1 MSCARWPVVV
11 SVSLIGG
18 LCAVGVGPLSPASAA
33 TASMVA
39 MSDVAGCTSSHQPTG
54 SSGTANVIDDLSGP
68 LAVVGDEVQG
78 QSTTLQD
85 FRNCYHPRWGQF
97 NGRARPVP
105 GNHEYL
111 TSGAKGYFDYFGSR
125 GGPRGK
131 GYYAYTVGDWQV
143 LALNSNCGNIGG
155 CGPGSAMHSWL
166 KSTLA
171 GSSARCQLAYWHHP
185 RWSHGYH
192 GQNKAVG
199 PLFQLLYNDGV
210 ELVLNGHEHAYQR
223 FPALGPSGDKVSDGV
238 VEIVLP
244 SAGASFHGWG
254 AKAGPAPV
262 VRNNNTFG
270 VVALTLRS
278 DGWSS
283 RFVPAPGGSFRDS
296 ASGSC
301 HS

>member
-1 MSCARWPVVV
+1 V
-11 SVSLIGG
+11 IEG
-18 LCAVGVGPLSPASAA
+18 LP
-33 TASMVA
+33 
-39 MSDVAGCTSSHQPTG
+39 
-54 SSGTANVIDDLSGP
+54 GP

-78 QSTTLQD
+78 QSTKLVD
-85 FRNCYHPRWGQF
+85 FQNFYHPRWGRF
-97 NGRARPVP
+97 NSRARPVP

-111 TSGAKGYFDYFGSR
+111 TSGAAGYFDYFGSR

-143 LALNSNCGNIGG
+143 LALNSNCEKIG
-155 CGPGSAMHSWL
+155 CGPGSAMYSWL

-185 RWSHGYH
+185 RWSYGYH

-199 PLFQLLYNDGV
+199 PLYQLLYNDGV

-223 FPALGPSGDKVSDGV
+223 FPALDPSGNKVSDGV

-254 AKAGPAPV
+254 AKVGPAPV
-262 VRNNNTFG
+262 VKNNNTFG